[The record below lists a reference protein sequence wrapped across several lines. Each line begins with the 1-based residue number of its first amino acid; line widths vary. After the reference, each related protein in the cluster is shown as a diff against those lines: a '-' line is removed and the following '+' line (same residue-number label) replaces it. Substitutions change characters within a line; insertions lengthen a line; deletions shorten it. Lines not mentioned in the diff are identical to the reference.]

1 MHAHWLGN
9 ILKIFSILLSIEGIG
24 NLTLRNLSLWDQ
36 GRF

>member
-1 MHAHWLGN
+1 MHAHWLGK

-24 NLTLRNLSLWDQ
+24 NLTLSNLSLWDQ